1 MGGVTLTYNPSG
13 GYPFVTPVGFNG
25 KYDAEGGC
33 QNLRTYLAYDFVN
46 IDAGLYPDP
55 NPGPASPPQ
64 RAGLIGNNGPAKGA
78 LGNYNSYT
86 YGPSSGHPS
95 VVNHLFGDA
104 AVRTIR
110 KDVDFAMY
118 FFAITR
124 NNGDPAPS
132 FD

>member
-1 MGGVTLTYNPSG
+1 M
-13 GYPFVTPVGFNG
+13 
-25 KYDAEGGC
+25 
-33 QNLRTYLAYDFVN
+33 RTYLQYDFPN
-46 IDAGLYPDP
+46 ADAGKYPDP
-55 NPGPASPPQ
+55 RDASVTGVQNTASAVPPF
-64 RAGLIGNNGPAKGA
+64 
-78 LGNYNSYT
+78 NSWT

-124 NNGDPAPS
+124 NNSDPAPS

>member
-1 MGGVTLTYNPSG
+1 MNA
-13 GYPFVTPVGFNG
+13 
-25 KYDAEGGC
+25 DASK
-33 QNLRTYLAYDFVN
+33 
-46 IDAGLYPDP
+46 YPDP
-55 NPGPASPPQ
+55 KTGSI
-64 RAGLIGNNGPAKGA
+64 IGNVAPGTAPTSPSP
-78 LGNYNSYT
+78 YNSFT

-110 KDVDFAMY
+110 KDIDFAMY

-124 NNGDPAPS
+124 NNNDPAPS